1 MSKDKIKADVFRITD
16 DDFYQDKNEPGMYRR
31 NPYFFREDQ
40 MNDIENY
47 AYSKMFIHQIYN
59 GIVVE
64 KCEDGTYLVS
74 FAGTSDVYQIFLFD
88 PDLKYD
94 NTGEDEQFKIDMT
107 YGYNHHEIRVRYMR
121 PKSTHE
127 KDLER
132 FAKTVI
138 EVISDACDQYKT
150 RIEPQRNAKGFMRLS
165 RNQRISRNGLYP
177 GTRRYYP
184 IGYDKAVKMSQTTRI
199 VAVNIQDTD
208 DFGMATIDS
217 IGLYVGRTTVG
228 YTYNNS
234 VLSPHYA
241 RTGRN
246 KHTDFNIRNMN
257 IRKIADMVEFIEDHT
272 KNTTTF
278 NSVINMVKSLYDASW
293 YDYDDDL

>member
-1 MSKDKIKADVFRITD
+1 MSKDKINADVFRIMD
-16 DDFYQDKNEPGMYRR
+16 DDFYQDKNEPSIYRR
-31 NPYFFREDQ
+31 N
-40 MNDIENY
+40 
-47 AYSKMFIHQIYN
+47 KMFIHQVYY

-132 FAKTVI
+132 FAKLVI

-165 RNQRISRNGLYP
+165 RNQRILRNGLYP
-177 GTRRYYP
+177 GTCRRYP
-184 IGYDKAVKMSQTTRI
+184 IGYGRAIKMSQSTHI
-199 VAVNIQDTD
+199 EAVNIQDTD
-208 DFGMATIDS
+208 DFGMAAIDS
-217 IGLYVGRTTVG
+217 ISLCVGRTTVE

-234 VLSPHYA
+234 VLSPHYV

-278 NSVINMVKSLYDASW
+278 NSVINMVKSLYDYGANW

>member
-16 DDFYQDKNEPGMYRR
+16 DDFYPVQNEPIMYRR

-40 MNDIENY
+40 INDIENY
-47 AYSKMFIHQIYN
+47 AYSKMFIHQVYN
-59 GIVVE
+59 GIAVE

-88 PDLKYD
+88 PDLKHD

-132 FAKTVI
+132 FAKLVI

-150 RIEPQRNAKGFMRLS
+150 KIEPQRNAKGFMRLS
-165 RNQRISRNGLYP
+165 RSQRISRNGLYP

-184 IGYDKAVKMSQTTRI
+184 IGYGRAVKMSQSTRI
-199 VAVNIQDTD
+199 AAVNIQDTD
-208 DFGMATIDS
+208 DFGMAAIDS
-217 IGLYVGRTTVG
+217 ISLCVGRTTVN

-234 VLSPHYA
+234 VLSTQY
-241 RTGRN
+241 GRIDHN
-246 KHTDFNIRNMN
+246 KRTDFSIRNMN
-257 IRKIADMVEFIEDHT
+257 VRKIADLVEFVEDHA

-278 NSVINMVKSLYDASW
+278 NSVINMVKSLYDANW
-293 YDYDDDL
+293 YDVDDL